1 MGDFSIWENE
11 ERSEREKRSWSAKCG
26 HIKRRISADEPLKGK
41 TLVFALELLKSE
53 SFSDNDM
60 IKTISEKIKKGD
72 NLSNYEKSILEDA
85 ILTHAKLSGE

>member
-41 TLVFALELLKSE
+41 TLAFALDMLKSE
-53 SFSDNDM
+53 SFLDNDM

-85 ILTHAKLSGE
+85 ILTHSKLFGD